1 MTILPK
7 SLSPALARLAA
18 YAKNPLTAVGFGL
31 TTLSGIGLLVFLILE
46 GLGLVENPYVGLLG
60 LAFLPGGFVGG
71 LLAMPVGIFLRRRK
85 LRKRGV
91 LATDV
96 PLWPRLDFND
106 GHIRRAFLI
115 VLGLTVVNAI
125 LLATSSA
132 VAVEFMDS
140 PKFCGTIC
148 HKVMQPEYTAYQNSP
163 HSRVKCV
170 QCHIGPGASFMV
182 RSKFDGLRQ
191 VWKVMLGTYAHPIA
205 SPVHTLRPARD
216 TCEGCH
222 WPAKHYGDKLHL
234 IGRFADDE
242 KNTPSFTALLLKTGG
257 GARAAGQQHGGIHWW
272 HIYADNRIRY
282 LATDKRRQEMAWV
295 ELTTADGKQTE
306 FLREGA
312 KPPAS
317 AAIAA
322 EARLM
327 DCIDCHN
334 RPTHLFESPARETDA
349 VLQRQAELRALPFYK
364 REVVKAAQ
372 ASYATHEQGVAGV
385 REAIRGFYQK
395 SYPDLA
401 AGQAVLVARGAE
413 EAARVYDRTVFPQM
427 NTNSKTHPTNIGHDE
442 SPGCFRCH
450 DGNMKNAKTGETIP
464 NDCETCHGILVDGA
478 TAEPDLT
485 KLAIPQPV
493 AEAKTDHT
501 GATEAKP

>member
-191 VWKVMLGTYAHPIA
+191 VWKVLTGTYAHPIA

-222 WPAKHYGDKLHL
+222 WPAKHYGDKLRL
-234 IGRFADDE
+234 IGRFSEDE
-242 KNTPSFTALLLKTGG
+242 KNTASFTALLLKTGG
-257 GARAAGQQHGGIHWW
+257 GAAKSGQQHGGIHWW
-272 HIYADNRIRY
+272 HIYADNKIRY
-282 LATDKRRQEMAWV
+282 LATDKRRQEIAWV
-295 ELTTADGKQTE
+295 ELTTPDGKRTE
-306 FLREGA
+306 FVREDA
-312 KPPAS
+312 QAVPPAR
-317 AAIAA
+317 IAA

-334 RPTHLFESPARETDA
+334 RPTHLFESPAKETDA
-349 VLQRQAELRALPFYK
+349 VLQRQADLRALPFYK
-364 REVVKAAQ
+364 REVVKAASQ
-372 ASYATHEQGVAGV
+372 SYPTHALGVAGV
-385 REAIRGFYQK
+385 RDAVGKFYAAT
-395 SYPDLA
+395 YPEIA
-401 AGQAVLVARGAE
+401 AKQGALLVRASE
-413 EAARVYDRTVFPQM
+413 EAARVYDRTVFPEM
-427 NTNSKTHPTNIGHDE
+427 NTNSKTHPTNIGHDD

-450 DGNMKNAKTGETIP
+450 DGNMKNKVSGEVIP
-464 NDCETCHGILVDGA
+464 NDCDTCHGILIDGSP
-478 TAEPDLT
+478 TEPDLT
-485 KLAIPQPV
+485 KLTLLQPP
-493 AEAKTDHT
+493 AETPK
-501 GATEAKP
+501 EVP